1 MDPTTAMYVAQGLHG
16 LAYGMILFLIA
27 SGLNVIFGMMGVLNL
42 AHASFFML
50 SAYLGYQV
58 VALTGS
64 FWLALLFAPLGSA
77 VVGVAME
84 RFLLRRVH
92 AFGHM
97 GELILTV
104 GVGSIVL
111 AAVKSIWGT
120 ESLQLKMP
128 ALLSGRVSIAGLDYP
143 VYRLFIIGLA
153 LVILAVMTLLLYRT
167 RLGKIVRA
175 AVSDAGM
182 VNALGINIPLVF
194 MLVFGV
200 GVWMAGVAGVAIA
213 PILTVFPGLADQVG
227 MDAFIVVVTGG
238 FGSLAGAFV
247 VSLIFGL
254 LSSYGVQ
261 FLSQL
266 APVLIVAFMAIVLAI
281 RPHGCAGSP
290 GWARRWCWRRS
301 RRSSVPTTRTCSSRS
316 RSSRCSR
323 SR

>member
-1 MDPTTAMYVAQGLHG
+1 MDPTTALYVAQGLHG

-27 SGLNVIFGMMGVLNL
+27 AGLNVIFGMMGVLNL

-58 VALTGS
+58 VALSGN
-64 FWLALLFAPLGSA
+64 FWLALALAPLGSA
-77 VVGVAME
+77 AVGVAME

-97 GELILTV
+97 GELILTL

-111 AAVKSIWGT
+111 AAVKSVWGT

-128 ALLSGRVSIAGLDYP
+128 AILTGRVMVAGLDYP
-143 VYRLFIIGLA
+143 IYRLFIIGLA

-238 FGSLAGAFV
+238 FGSLAGAFI

-261 FLSQL
+261 FLSEL
-266 APVLIVAFMAIVLAI
+266 APVLVVAFMAIVLAI
-281 RPHGCAGSP
+281 RPHGLLG
-290 GWARRWCWRRS
+290 ARES
-301 RRSSVPTTRTCSSRS
+301 
-316 RSSRCSR
+316 
-323 SR
+323 

>member
-58 VALTGS
+58 AALTGN
-64 FWLALLFAPLGSA
+64 FWLALALAPLGSA
-77 VVGVAME
+77 AVGVAME

-281 RPHGCAGSP
+281 RPHGLFG
-290 GWARRWCWRRS
+290 ARES
-301 RRSSVPTTRTCSSRS
+301 
-316 RSSRCSR
+316 
-323 SR
+323 

>member
-1 MDPTTAMYVAQGLHG
+1 MNPTTSMYVAQGLHG

-58 VALTGS
+58 VALTGN
-64 FWLALLFAPLGSA
+64 FWLALLLAPLGSA
-77 VVGVAME
+77 LVGVAME

-128 ALLSGRVSIAGLDYP
+128 AILSGRVSVAGLEYP

-153 LVILAVMTLLLYRT
+153 LVILAVMMLLLYRT

-200 GVWMAGVAGVAIA
+200 GVWMAGIAGVAIA

-238 FGSLAGAFV
+238 FGSLAGAFI

-261 FLSQL
+261 FMSEL

-281 RPHGCAGSP
+281 RPHGLLGVRDS
-290 GWARRWCWRRS
+290 
-301 RRSSVPTTRTCSSRS
+301 
-316 RSSRCSR
+316 
-323 SR
+323 

>member
-1 MDPTTAMYVAQGLHG
+1 MDPMTAMYVAQGLHG

-58 VALTGS
+58 AALTGN
-64 FWLALLFAPLGSA
+64 FWLALAFAPLGSA
-77 VVGVAME
+77 LVGVAME

-261 FLSQL
+261 FMSQL

-281 RPHGCAGSP
+281 RPHGLFG
-290 GWARRWCWRRS
+290 ARES
-301 RRSSVPTTRTCSSRS
+301 
-316 RSSRCSR
+316 
-323 SR
+323 